1 MYDGGNNMF
10 EWVISTS
17 LLIVIVMVLRQLLKD
32 RIRPWVRYALWLVV
46 LARLLV
52 PFQFGEFDF
61 SMMNAVEQLPVVQ
74 EIDRMRNVDQ
84 IAHMDDGSVE
94 GYDLSGLSADTP
106 QIVARN
112 KTNQE
117 FEKMETSLKLRNL
130 FVAVWKA
137 GMLLM
142 AAVFLAGN
150 GQFRAKL
157 IRSRRLLSMENM
169 ACPVYVTES
178 IETPCLFGFFK
189 PAIYVTP
196 EVAADSRTL
205 RYAVEH
211 EMSHSL
217 QKDPLWSLLRGTV

>member
-1 MYDGGNNMF
+1 MI

-17 LLIVIVMVLRQLLKD
+17 LLIVIVIVLRKLLKD
-32 RIRPWVRYALWLVV
+32 RIQPWVRYALWLVV
-46 LARLLV
+46 LARMLV

-61 SMMNAVEQLPVVQ
+61 SMMNGVEQLPVVQ
-74 EIDRMRNVDQ
+74 EIDSMRNVDQ

-112 KTNQE
+112 KTDQE
-117 FEKMETSLKLRNL
+117 FERMETSLKLRKL

-211 EMSHSL
+211 EMSHYQ
-217 QKDPLWSLLRGTV
+217 QKDPLWSLLRGICLIMQW